1 MQEMNM
7 LDYIDWRGDLSMIIS
22 PFNEVDNLILS
33 EIAYANF
40 DNIVEGLESEETIT
54 LQEAGEKYNA
64 LERGQGFLGNNPSM
78 ALNKAAESERF
89 RKIRLGYYEKEIS
102 AEQEFQFTAVTF
114 FLEDGTVYV
123 AYKGTDNSI
132 AGWREDFN
140 FVYLKR
146 TEGQNHA
153 RNYLTNVCIKVGRAV
168 RVGGHSKGGN
178 LAVYAAAFCEEK
190 YKDQIISVYSND
202 GPGFNP
208 DVVQT
213 SEYQGILSRVQMF
226 IPEFSVVGILLS
238 NKNERKIID
247 SNGLGVKQHNPY
259 TWQVLGTKFQEAG
272 KQTLTSI
279 IVEETFS
286 KWFDSLNREQ
296 AKELISVIFN
306 LLEATG
312 ADTFTEIKGNKRVSF
327 NALVKAMRGM
337 DNDTQKLVT
346 EGFNKLLSSS
356 WESITEEMKKAPNK
370 IKETLASDLLD
381 RRKEL

>member
-1 MQEMNM
+1 
-7 LDYIDWRGDLSMIIS
+7 
-22 PFNEVDNLILS
+22 
-33 EIAYANF
+33 
-40 DNIVEGLESEETIT
+40 
-54 LQEAGEKYNA
+54 
-64 LERGQGFLGNNPSM
+64 
-78 ALNKAAESERF
+78 
-89 RKIRLGYYEKEIS
+89 
-102 AEQEFQFTAVTF
+102 
-114 FLEDGTVYV
+114 
-123 AYKGTDNSI
+123 
-132 AGWREDFN
+132 
-140 FVYLKR
+140 
-146 TEGQNHA
+146 
-153 RNYLTNVCIKVGRAV
+153 
-168 RVGGHSKGGN
+168 
-178 LAVYAAAFCEEK
+178 
-190 YKDQIISVYSND
+190 
-202 GPGFNP
+202 
-208 DVVQT
+208 
-213 SEYQGILSRVQMF
+213 MF